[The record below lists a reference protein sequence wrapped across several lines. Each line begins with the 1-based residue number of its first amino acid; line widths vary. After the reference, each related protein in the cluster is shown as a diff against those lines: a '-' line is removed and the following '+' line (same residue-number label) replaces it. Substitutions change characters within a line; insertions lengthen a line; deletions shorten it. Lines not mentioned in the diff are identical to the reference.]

1 MIVILWIFQDN
12 VLSVSV
18 LKNSSSEIELLETK
32 DTDSAYLEKIEKFS
46 IIEYSN
52 NEKILYKINADIYH
66 SYKNSPVELL
76 NVQVKSFNE
85 SQLEA
90 AIMSSNRAQIQESG
104 EIIFN
109 GNVNIETI
117 NNVYHEIDSETF
129 IFTPNKGEIK
139 SNEEV
144 FYKGER
150 AEIKANGMLMNI
162 DNDKLVLKD
171 TVNITHDSGAIVDTS
186 ELLINHSN
194 GEKIYTSENKTLY
207 RSNENE
213 ITANAGLIMDMN
225 KNLTN
230 LRGKVNILQKSGAT
244 IKTSNLQVDS
254 SNDKEIYKTDYP
266 TEYISGES
274 NIKSNRMYY
283 DVISKKIDLF
293 GAVNAIYE

>member
-1 MIVILWIFQDN
+1 MGLFRSKKIQSLLIFIIAMIVILWIFQDN

-117 NNVYHEIDSETF
+117 NNVYH
-129 IFTPNKGEIK
+129 
-139 SNEEV
+139 
-144 FYKGER
+144 
-150 AEIKANGMLMNI
+150 
-162 DNDKLVLKD
+162 
-171 TVNITHDSGAIVDTS
+171 
-186 ELLINHSN
+186 
-194 GEKIYTSENKTLY
+194 
-207 RSNENE
+207 
-213 ITANAGLIMDMN
+213 
-225 KNLTN
+225 
-230 LRGKVNILQKSGAT
+230 
-244 IKTSNLQVDS
+244 
-254 SNDKEIYKTDYP
+254 
-266 TEYISGES
+266 
-274 NIKSNRMYY
+274 
-283 DVISKKIDLF
+283 
-293 GAVNAIYE
+293 